1 MSSRL
6 SNPFTVPR
14 GTTKLFG
21 EWWHGSGPVVVLL
34 HAGVADRR
42 SWYQVADQISEHARV
57 VAYDRRG
64 FGESRPGSEP
74 FSHLDDLI
82 AVLEFL
88 EADEVWLVGSS
99 AGGRLA
105 LDASLEASD
114 RVAGLILI
122 APAVSGAPSPDAN
135 DLEPHLVWL
144 DSQIDQH
151 VELGNLDEAN
161 RFETWLWLDGPSQ
174 PEGRVRGATRELFL
188 EMNGIILA
196 NDLHETVTH
205 EVNAWAR
212 LEEVKVSTTVACGSL
227 DVGFLIARSKLLA
240 ACIANATYV
249 DLEGMAH
256 LPYFENPQ
264 PVAGLVIHALTQGS
278 QF

>member
-1 MSSRL
+1 MSK
-6 SNPFTVPR
+6 PFTAPR
-14 GTTKLFG
+14 GTTKLCG
-21 EWWHGSGPVVVLL
+21 EWWQGSGPVVVLL

-42 SWYQVADQISEHARV
+42 SWYQVANQISEHACV

-82 AVLEFL
+82 AVLEYL
-88 EADEVWLVGSS
+88 EVDEAWLVGSS

-105 LDASLEASD
+105 LDAALEVSE
-114 RVAGLILI
+114 RVTGLILI
-122 APAVSGAPSPDAN
+122 APAVSGAPSPDAD

-144 DSQIDQH
+144 DSQIDHQ
-151 VELGNLDEAN
+151 VDIGNLDEAN

-174 PEGRVRGATRELFL
+174 PEGRVRGVTRELFL
-188 EMNGIILA
+188 EMNRIILA

-212 LEEVKVSTTVACGSL
+212 LEEVDVSTTVACGSL

-240 ACIANATYV
+240 ARIPKATYL
-249 DLEGMAH
+249 DLEGVAH
-256 LPYFENPQ
+256 LPYVERPQ
-264 PVAGLVIHALTQGS
+264 LVAELVIHALTQGL
-278 QF
+278 QL